1 MNINEVGGA
10 TVYVGEG
17 LLAGILGPDQFRFA
31 EKVLFSGTLSTYTY
45 HIYISEWLSTL
56 GLNLFKI

>member
-31 EKVLFSGTLSTYTY
+31 EKVPFSGTLSTYTY
-45 HIYISEWLSTL
+45 HIGPQAHGTYAVHSHL
-56 GLNLFKI
+56 